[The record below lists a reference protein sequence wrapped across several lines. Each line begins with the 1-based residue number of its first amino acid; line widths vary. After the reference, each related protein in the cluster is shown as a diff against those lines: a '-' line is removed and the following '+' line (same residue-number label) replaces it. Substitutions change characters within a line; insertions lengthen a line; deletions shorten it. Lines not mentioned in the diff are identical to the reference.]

1 MTLLGRDTI
10 RRDQTALRTDERRG
24 ARSEGRIIGLEGRR
38 ISRWVIERLTGGGAR
53 DATVASVHTRVA
65 ILRLDRGELVCVGTT
80 SVPLAANGLSIDLPP
95 GAAPWTLGLE
105 AGQAAMLSRRSL
117 SIPAAGLCVDLDGAS
132 RWEPR
137 PRPGRTSPREL
148 ARRARRARAL
158 TVAEGN
164 SPSLLPLL
172 WDSDGAGLLPE
183 PARSAGPPAAILGAA
198 AAAAEPDGVRRAA
211 ARLAGLGPGLTPSGD
226 DYLAGF
232 AAAWVLAAAA
242 LGREGPAGAAV
253 QDALVR
259 GAAPGASPLGRAWI
273 AHAARGEV
281 AEPLARFLTAL
292 LGGPPEALAGS
303 TRGVLGLG
311 ASSGTDWMVGA
322 LSGVDALLAAAPVAR
337 WS

>member
-1 MTLLGRDTI
+1 
-10 RRDQTALRTDERRG
+10 
-24 ARSEGRIIGLEGRR
+24 
-38 ISRWVIERLTGGGAR
+38 VIERLTGGGAR
-53 DATVASVHTRVA
+53 GATVASVHPRLA
-65 ILRLDRGELVCVGTT
+65 ILRLDSDELVCVGAT

-95 GAAPWTLGLE
+95 GASLLTLGLE
-105 AGQAAMLSRRSL
+105 AGQAATLSRRSL
-117 SIPAAGLCVDLDGAS
+117 SIPAAGLRVELAGAS

-164 SPSLLPLL
+164 SRSLLPLL
-172 WDSDGAGLLPE
+172 WVSDGAGLLPE
-183 PARSAGPPAAILGAA
+183 PARSAAPPAAVLGAA
-198 AAAAEPDGVRRAA
+198 AARADPDGVRRAA

-242 LGREGPAGAAV
+242 LGRGGPDGAEV
-253 QDALVR
+253 PDALVR

-281 AEPLARFLTAL
+281 AEPMARFLTAL
-292 LGGPPEALAGS
+292 LGGEAPPLAGS

-322 LSGVDALLAAAPVAR
+322 LSGVDARLAAIAPVAR
-337 WS
+337 WN

>member
-1 MTLLGRDTI
+1 
-10 RRDQTALRTDERRG
+10 
-24 ARSEGRIIGLEGRR
+24 
-38 ISRWVIERLTGGGAR
+38 VIERLTGGDAR
-53 DATVASVHTRVA
+53 GATVASVHTRVA
-65 ILRLDRGELVCVGTT
+65 NLRFDSGELVCLGAA

-95 GAAPWTLGLE
+95 GATLGTLGLE
-105 AGQAAMLSRRSL
+105 AGQVILLSRRSL
-117 SIPAAGLCVDLDGAS
+117 VIPAAGLRVDLAGAS
-132 RWEPR
+132 PWEPR

-158 TVAEGN
+158 TVAEGS

-172 WDSDGAGLLPE
+172 WVSGSTDLPSE
-183 PARSAGPPAAILGAA
+183 PARSAAPAAAVLRAA
-198 AAAAEPDGVRRAA
+198 AVGADPDGVRRAA
-211 ARLAGLGPGLTPSGD
+211 ASLAGLGPGLTPSGD

-242 LGREGPAGAAV
+242 LGRRGPERAEV
-253 QDALVR
+253 PRALAR

-281 AEPLARFLTAL
+281 AEPMARFLTAL
-292 LGGPPEALAGS
+292 LGGAPQALAVS

-322 LSGVDALLAAAPVAR
+322 LSGVDALLAAIVPVAA
-337 WS
+337 WN

>member
-1 MTLLGRDTI
+1 M
-10 RRDQTALRTDERRG
+10 
-24 ARSEGRIIGLEGRR
+24 
-38 ISRWVIERLTGGGAR
+38 IERLTGGYAR
-53 DATVASVHTRVA
+53 GATVASVHTRVA
-65 ILRLDRGELVCVGTT
+65 NLRFDSGELVCLGAA

-95 GAAPWTLGLE
+95 GATLGTLGLE
-105 AGQAAMLSRRSL
+105 AGQVILLSRRSL
-117 SIPAAGLCVDLDGAS
+117 VIPAAGLRVDLAGAS
-132 RWEPR
+132 PWEPR

-172 WDSDGAGLLPE
+172 WVSDRSLLPE
-183 PARSAGPPAAILGAA
+183 PARSAASPAAVLRAA
-198 AAAAEPDGVRRAA
+198 ALGAEPDRVRRAA

-232 AAAWVLAAAA
+232 AAAWVLGAAA
-242 LGREGPAGAAV
+242 LGRGGPDRTDVAA
-253 QDALVR
+253 ALAR

-281 AEPLARFLTAL
+281 AEPMACFFTAL
-292 LGGPPEALAGS
+292 LGGATQALAAS

-322 LSGVDALLAAAPVAR
+322 LLGVDALLAAIAPGAA
-337 WS
+337 WN

>member
-1 MTLLGRDTI
+1 M
-10 RRDQTALRTDERRG
+10 
-24 ARSEGRIIGLEGRR
+24 
-38 ISRWVIERLTGGGAR
+38 IERLTGGGVR
-53 DATVASVHTRVA
+53 GATVASVHTRVA
-65 ILRLDRGELVCVGTT
+65 IIRLDSGELVCVGAA

-95 GAAPWTLGLE
+95 GAALWTLGLE
-105 AGQAAMLSRRSL
+105 AGQAAMLSRRLL
-117 SIPAAGLCVDLDGAS
+117 SIPAAGLCVDLAGAS

-172 WDSDGAGLLPE
+172 GVSDGAGLLPE
-183 PARSAGPPAAILGAA
+183 PARSAAPPAAVLGTAA
-198 AAAAEPDGVRRAA
+198 AGRDPDGVRRAA
-211 ARLAGLGPGLTPSGD
+211 ARLAGLGPGLTPAGD

-242 LGREGPAGAAV
+242 FGRRGPAAAEV
-253 QDALVR
+253 PDALVR
-259 GAAPGASPLGRAWI
+259 GAAPGASQLGLAWI

-281 AEPLARFLTAL
+281 AEPMAGFLTAL
-292 LGGPPEALAGS
+292 LGGAPQALAGS

-322 LSGVDALLAAAPVAR
+322 LSGVDALLAAIAPVAR
-337 WS
+337 WN